1 MSPTLVTTTE
11 QAYKSAQHV
20 PRHMEYVC
28 VCNWMYV
35 YVCLCV
41 HVHVC
46 KCVCLHVCVW
56 WAPLHVYVLDPN
68 PPSALRSSEL

>member
-1 MSPTLVTTTE
+1 
-11 QAYKSAQHV
+11 
-20 PRHMEYVC
+20 MEYVC

-56 WAPLHVYVLDPN
+56 WAPLHMCVLDPN